1 MKQYTY
7 LIAIL
12 FLTSCKTSIKKETKD
27 TNSPAY
33 KAFMAQKHRFE
44 LNGCELT
51 YNGKPFRLG
60 MSLKEFEKVFG
71 KYDKEHLIVT
81 RNERRMVWGAK
92 SISVTFFKDK
102 AIYIYLYIESD
113 VYEVYE
119 DGYKLGI
126 KGIPSLIFNNYILE
140 RGKQFQEFIK
150 SANINVEDSFIIDT
164 NGYEDVKYCED
175 KNIRLYLASP
185 VIYHRKGGGHL
196 YVKGKWNMNETSP
209 IQSISVS
216 YHIE

>member
-71 KYDKEHLIVT
+71 DYNTKGFGNFFVKFIDSPITASKDSVDIINALGISFKKGVNYMIVNHTILSKEEKFEDFIGKTSKFEFDDFLI
-81 RNERRMVWGAK
+81 
-92 SISVTFFKDK
+92 SS
-102 AIYIYLYIESD
+102 
-113 VYEVYE
+113 
-119 DGYKLGI
+119 DGYKYEQ
-126 KGIPSLIFNNYILE
+126 PNCNY
-140 RGKQFQEFIK
+140 
-150 SANINVEDSFIIDT
+150 
-164 NGYEDVKYCED
+164 KYFF
-175 KNIRLYLASP
+175 RSP
-185 VIYHRKGGGHL
+185 VIFNRIGGGHMAL
-196 YVKGKWNMNETSP
+196 TGKPKLDKTSP
-209 IQSISVS
+209 VRKITINYYQ
-216 YHIE
+216 

>member
-1 MKQYTY
+1 MKQYVY

-71 KYDKEHLIVT
+71 DYNTEGIGNFFVEFIDSPITASKDSVAIINALGISFKKGVNYMMVNHTILSKEEKFEDFIGKTSKFEFDDFLI
-81 RNERRMVWGAK
+81 
-92 SISVTFFKDK
+92 SS
-102 AIYIYLYIESD
+102 
-113 VYEVYE
+113 
-119 DGYKLGI
+119 DGYKYEQLDC
-126 KGIPSLIFNNYILE
+126 NYE
-140 RGKQFQEFIK
+140 YFFR
-150 SANINVEDSFIIDT
+150 
-164 NGYEDVKYCED
+164 
-175 KNIRLYLASP
+175 SP
-185 VIYHRKGGGHL
+185 VIFNRIGGGHIAL
-196 YVKGKWNMNETSP
+196 TGKPKLDETSP
-209 IQSISVS
+209 IKDVIINYYQ
-216 YHIE
+216 